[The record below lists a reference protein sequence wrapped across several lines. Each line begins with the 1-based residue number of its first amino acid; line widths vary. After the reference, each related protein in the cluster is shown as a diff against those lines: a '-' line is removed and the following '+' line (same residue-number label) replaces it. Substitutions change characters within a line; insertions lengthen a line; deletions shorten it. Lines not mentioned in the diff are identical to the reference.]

1 MALGRAI
8 PIMPK
13 LLLLDEPGAVFS
25 PVNFFDKF
33 VGDNSGTERA
43 LQVDSS
49 SNRAQ
54 FEGGHEYL

>member
-1 MALGRAI
+1 
-8 PIMPK
+8 MPMF
-13 LLLLDEPGAVFS
+13 LLLGEPGAVFS

>member
-8 PIMPK
+8 SIMPK
-13 LLLLDEPGAVFS
+13 LLLLDEPGAVLS
-25 PVNFFDKF
+25 PVNFDKF
-33 VGDNSGTERA
+33 VGDNSGTERV

-49 SNRAQ
+49 SGRAQ